1 MLPFATSRTHL
12 LKSVCYHIPH
22 PPALVLEQTPQR
34 SQENTMARLLLLGYR
49 FGDRDE
55 DVDSQ
60 ESDTVLVVCGEVLEE
75 GNHLFD
81 DNGRRHGL
89 DELGEVVC
97 RLSPYHGGIIVH

>member
-1 MLPFATSRTHL
+1 
-12 LKSVCYHIPH
+12 
-22 PPALVLEQTPQR
+22 
-34 SQENTMARLLLLGYR
+34 MARLLLLGYR

-75 GNHLFD
+75 GNHLVD
-81 DNGRRHGL
+81 DDGWRHSL
-89 DELGEVVC
+89 DEFGKVVR

>member
-1 MLPFATSRTHL
+1 
-12 LKSVCYHIPH
+12 
-22 PPALVLEQTPQR
+22 
-34 SQENTMARLLLLGYR
+34 MARLLLLGYR

-60 ESDTVLVVCGEVLEE
+60 EWDTVLVVCGEVLEE

-97 RLSPYHGGIIVH
+97 RLSPYHGGIIVHSLAVVLPEGFL

>member
-1 MLPFATSRTHL
+1 
-12 LKSVCYHIPH
+12 
-22 PPALVLEQTPQR
+22 
-34 SQENTMARLLLLGYR
+34 MARLLLLGYR

-97 RLSPYHGGIIVH
+97 RLSPDHGGFIVNQLGVMLPELLLVLRARVLIRYVVKASGRNL

>member
-1 MLPFATSRTHL
+1 
-12 LKSVCYHIPH
+12 
-22 PPALVLEQTPQR
+22 
-34 SQENTMARLLLLGYR
+34 MARLLLLGYR

-75 GNHLFD
+75 GNHLVD
-81 DNGRRHGL
+81 DDGWRHSL
-89 DELGEVVC
+89 DEFSEVVR